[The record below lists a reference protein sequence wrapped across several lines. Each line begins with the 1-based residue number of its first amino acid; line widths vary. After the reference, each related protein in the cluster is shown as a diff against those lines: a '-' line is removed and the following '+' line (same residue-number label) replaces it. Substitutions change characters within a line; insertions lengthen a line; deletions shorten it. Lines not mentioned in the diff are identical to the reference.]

1 MFLNNIQHFNPGH
14 RRFISFVAMLTAG
27 SVDGLL

>member
-1 MFLNNIQHFNPGH
+1 MFLNNIQHFNSGH
-14 RRFISFVAMLTAG
+14 GRFISFISMLTAG